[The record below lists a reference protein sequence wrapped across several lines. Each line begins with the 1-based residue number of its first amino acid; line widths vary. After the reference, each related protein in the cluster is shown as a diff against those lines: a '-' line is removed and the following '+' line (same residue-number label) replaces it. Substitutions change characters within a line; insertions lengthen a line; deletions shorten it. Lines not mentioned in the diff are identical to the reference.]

1 MFVLIVVSVV
11 ALVLETTLARL
22 YVFLYPGP
30 QSLQLNLL
38 LFTVGIIIFLFCHF
52 LILVNIRKRLRGLLG
67 DTSHRL
73 KIIFRFVTIN
83 QLILSGLLLFVL
95 FQILVNFSYK
105 NSPIMVIVSISY
117 LSGIINLSI
126 LAERFARWM
135 LRNRSYISV
144 LFGLSTFSILLN
156 IIFSVILVV
165 SVLSTQPSNI
175 GQHVGILSA
184 TFSDSSTIIQLQQVY
199 SVSFI
204 ISYVVTWLATVT
216 VLQSHSKRL
225 GRAKFWVLVILP
237 LLYIVG
243 EFQPVIL
250 PLMSNYR
257 YDDPV
262 TFIITFTLIF
272 SIIKIAGAIFFGIGF
287 WFMARKIEQ
296 SSLKSFLNISAYG
309 LVLVFVTNQ
318 AILLLNT
325 LFPPLGLMTVCFV
338 GLSSFL
344 LLVGIYSAAISVS
357 HDVRIRK
364 AIRKSIE
371 KESELIGEIGDA
383 ELDMELRAKVI
394 SMMDKLSAKLK
405 EDTQVEPSLTE
416 EDIKD
421 YTNEV
426 IQEVIRRKVS
436 K

>member
-1 MFVLIVVSVV
+1 MLYRDWINRFNLDTSMFVLIVVSVV

-30 QSLQLNLL
+30 QSLQLNIL

-67 DTSHRL
+67 DTSHKL

-105 NSPIMVIVSISY
+105 NSTIMVIVSISY

-165 SVLSTQPSNI
+165 SVLSTQPNNI

-184 TFSDSSTIIQLQQVY
+184 TFSDYSTIIQLQQVY

-250 PLMSNYR
+250 PLLSNYR

-262 TFIITFTLIF
+262 TFIITYTLIF

-296 SSLKSFLNISAYG
+296 RSLKSFLNISAYG

-318 AILLLNT
+318 A
-325 LFPPLGLMTVCFV
+325 M
-338 GLSSFL
+338 
-344 LLVGIYSAAISVS
+344 
-357 HDVRIRK
+357 
-364 AIRKSIE
+364 
-371 KESELIGEIGDA
+371 
-383 ELDMELRAKVI
+383 
-394 SMMDKLSAKLK
+394 
-405 EDTQVEPSLTE
+405 SLT
-416 EDIKD
+416 
-421 YTNEV
+421 
-426 IQEVIRRKVS
+426 
-436 K
+436 